1 MRLGWYLRRLRN
13 MSGGEIAH
21 RVGEKAKKV
30 RARGRL
36 EGWDRYAQ
44 PDGAALPVLPGLAAR
59 LNEAPEALRARVAEA
74 AGAVMDGHFAA
85 LGQEWPRF
93 AFGDGD
99 AGPDPLW
106 HLDPVTGQHWPHERY
121 CFDIGYRGAHGI
133 GDVKYVWE
141 FGRLQFLQPVAA
153 HVALTGDP
161 RGVDFLERAV
171 ASWQAANPPFRGV
184 GWSSGIELA
193 LRAISLLVVTT
204 LAGTRLSEETR
215 SRIAT
220 ILAAHAFWLERYPSR
235 FSSAN
240 NHLVSEDAAL
250 FLIGV
255 GCTFLPERQRERL
268 VRHAATGLSR
278 EAGLQ
283 IHADGV
289 PAEQSPT
296 YGALTAELLLLCARV
311 ATARGEPLAA
321 PLDERLAAY
330 AGFVRWIADPTGRV
344 PAIGDDD
351 EGRVLT
357 LAGHETRYPASVTAA
372 IAGHL
377 GRDELVLPHE
387 PDLRNLL
394 IPAGTAPASPLVGT
408 HSFPDGGYTVHRGA
422 VAGHD
427 TLLVVDHAPLGYL
440 SIAAHGHADALAVT
454 LDVDGQPVLVDPG
467 TYLYHSGHEWR
478 DWFRGTRA
486 HNTLTLAGTDQSRIA
501 GAFNWSSKAVAKLE
515 SLTPAPFAFT
525 GSHNGYAGLGATHRR
540 TIGER
545 PWGYAIRDAVTGA
558 APGTPIELV
567 FQLAP
572 DCDAAVDGQA
582 VQVIRGGRAVLRIV
596 SPDGGAVTVS
606 RGGDAPDGGWVSPCF
621 GRRIAAPRIV
631 WTGAAGSA
639 ETPLDTEL
647 RLIED

>member
-1 MRLGWYLRRLRN
+1 MRLGWYIRRLRN
-13 MSGGEIAH
+13 MSASEIAH
-21 RVGEKAKKV
+21 RVEEKAKKV
-30 RARGRL
+30 RARDRA
-36 EGWDRYAQ
+36 EGWDRYQQ
-44 PDGAALPVLPGLAAR
+44 PSDVALPVLPGLRDPLSGASGP
-59 LNEAPEALRARVAEA
+59 LQARVAKA
-74 AGAVMDGHFAA
+74 AQAVMEGRFAA
-85 LGQEWPRF
+85 LGQQWPRF
-93 AFGDGD
+93 VFTDPAQGID
-99 AGPDPLW
+99 AVW
-106 HLDPVTGQHWPHERY
+106 HLDPVTGQQWPSDRY
-121 CFDIGYRGAHGI
+121 CFDIGYRGARDI

-153 HVALTGDP
+153 QVALTADP
-161 RGVDFLERAV
+161 AAIAFIERAV

-204 LAGTRLSEETR
+204 LAGTHLSAETR
-215 SRIAT
+215 ARIAT

-240 NHLVSEDAAL
+240 NHLVSEDTAL

-255 GCTFLPERQRERL
+255 ACTFLPERQRGRL
-268 VRHAATGLSR
+268 VAHAGQGLSR

-311 ATARGEPLAA
+311 AAACGEPLAA

-330 AGFVRWIADPTGRV
+330 AGFIRWIADATGRV

-377 GRDELVLPHE
+377 ERADLMVVHE
-387 PDLRNLL
+387 ADLRNLL
-394 IPAGTAPASPLVGT
+394 IPASVGLNPAPHGTR
-408 HSFPDGGYTVHRGA
+408 SFPEGGYTVHRGRI
-422 VAGHD
+422 VGHE

-440 SIAAHGHADALAVT
+440 SIAAHGHADALAIT
-454 LDVDGQPVLVDPG
+454 LDVDGVPVLVDPG

-486 HNTLTLAGTDQSRIA
+486 HNTVTLNGTNQSRIA
-501 GAFNWSSKAVAKLE
+501 GAFNWSSKATARLE
-515 SLTPAPFAFT
+515 ALAETPFVFA
-525 GSHNGYAGLGATHRR
+525 GSHNGYVHTTGTTHRR
-540 TIGER
+540 KIDETADGYVLRDCFIGSQ
-545 PWGYAIRDAVTGA
+545 ATA
-558 APGTPIELV
+558 ELV

-572 DCDAAVDGQA
+572 DCNAIVEGQT
-582 VQVIRGGRAVLRIV
+582 VRVIRNGSGILRIV
-596 SPDGGAVTVS
+596 LPQEGSVTTT
-606 RGGDAPDGGWVSPCF
+606 RGGDATDGGWVSPCF
-621 GRRIAAPRIV
+621 GHRIPAVRIAWIGETRDVLTSRIELI
-631 WTGAAGSA
+631 GSV
-639 ETPLDTEL
+639 
-647 RLIED
+647 